1 MQVEPRLATV
11 LQRRFDGRTSFL
23 HYKIGISRDR
33 GTVTRVPV
41 DRWLRMLHGRAEGG
55 GGGGGDSGEK
65 DRDRGGR
72 LDLTI
77 QAGTHGFQVRVNGVL
92 MGRPIPYPV
101 VPGSLARRGPGDV
114 RQIQLHYPDT
124 TATQHDPQNTFTDI
138 HVQVRRQSDCCM
150 HVCLCEFMCLFL
162 VDGDCGC
169 GAASR
174 CQDGEKEQDEDWGR
188 RGWGRMAPTSIYSR

>member
-1 MQVEPRLATV
+1 MVHHVQVEPRLATV

-41 DRWLRMLHGRAEGG
+41 DRWLRMLHGRAGG
-55 GGGGGDSGEK
+55 GGGGGGGGERGGDSGEK
-65 DRDRGGR
+65 DRGRGGR

-101 VPGSLARRGPGDV
+101 VPGSLARLGPGDV

-124 TATQHDPQNTFTDI
+124 TATQHDTQNTFTDI
-138 HVQVRRQSDCCM
+138 HVQVRWQSDCC
-150 HVCLCEFMCLFL
+150 
-162 VDGDCGC
+162 
-169 GAASR
+169 
-174 CQDGEKEQDEDWGR
+174 
-188 RGWGRMAPTSIYSR
+188 GWGLWVWSNK